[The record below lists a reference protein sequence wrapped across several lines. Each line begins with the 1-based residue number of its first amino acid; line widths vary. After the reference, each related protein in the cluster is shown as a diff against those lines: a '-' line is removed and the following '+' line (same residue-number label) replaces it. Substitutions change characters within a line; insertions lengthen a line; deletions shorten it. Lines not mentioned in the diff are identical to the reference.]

1 MFGEVIEGN
10 RDGAIVVVVVVDDD
24 GINVLEEWN
33 VEW

>member
-10 RDGAIVVVVVVDDD
+10 RDGVIVVVVFDDD